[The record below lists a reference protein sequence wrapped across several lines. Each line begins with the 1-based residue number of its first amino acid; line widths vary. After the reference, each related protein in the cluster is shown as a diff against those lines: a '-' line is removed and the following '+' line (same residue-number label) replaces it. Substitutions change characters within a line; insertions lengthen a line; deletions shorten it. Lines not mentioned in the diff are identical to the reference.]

1 MDKQTQ
7 DVLEIL
13 EQNAK
18 ATPEEISELTRIPPA
33 EVREMIRTLEAAGV
47 IRSYKTI
54 IDWSLVE
61 GPYAYAF
68 VHLKASLK
76 RGHGYQKLADRICKF
91 PEVRSLRIIS
101 GEDYDLEFMIK
112 GKSTGDIAT
121 FVMEKIAT
129 LDQVQSTSTH
139 FILKTFK
146 EDGVILEEKKELK
159 RLQVSP

>member
-54 IDWSLVE
+54 IDWDLVE
-61 GPYAYAF
+61 SPYVHAF
-68 VHLKASLK
+68 VQLKVSLE

-91 PEVRSLRIIS
+91 TEVRSLRLLS
-101 GEDYDLEFMIK
+101 GEDYDLEFMIQ
-112 GKSTGDIAT
+112 GKSMKDVAF
-121 FVMEKIAT
+121 FVADKIAT
-129 LDQVQSTSTH
+129 LDQVQNTSTH
-139 FILKTFK
+139 FILKTYK
-146 EDGVILEEKKELK
+146 EDGVIMEEKEEFK